1 MSLLLNKYVKF
12 KCFTRKTK
20 LFDLLV
26 KRGIS
31 CINLTECTEHV
42 EVTIPKRDEGC
53 LKKVLNESSIKY
65 ETVSSKWTNF
75 FKHLQTRIGLI
86 LGSTIF
92 LFVLFLYSKIVWNI
106 NVIGNESISDEEIL
120 SELNAAGFSEGK
132 FLFNID
138 FDKLHNAVL
147 KNSKKLSWI
156 SINMNGNIANVQV
169 KEIESE
175 LPIEKSSYSN
185 VVAKSD
191 GQIISI
197 IVINGK
203 KTVSLKEVVRKG
215 QLLISGVLDS
225 QSEGVRYVDS
235 SGIILAEVNKTINIK
250 IPLKQTIFEKSG
262 SYIEEK
268 SLKILNNN
276 IFFSGKCRNLYKE
289 YDTISISN
297 SPEFFDVKNLPI
309 ELTTVRYYEMV
320 EKEVEYTKSEAIELA
335 FRQLRSELDI
345 LLAEAEII
353 SKDVKT
359 TFDGEN
365 VYLNC
370 SLVCIEDICEKVEFK
385 VEN

>member
-1 MSLLLNKYVKF
+1 MILHSNKYVRF

-20 LFDLLV
+20 VFDLLV
-26 KRGIS
+26 RCGIS
-31 CINLTECTEHV
+31 CINLIDNTEFI
-42 EVTIPKRDEGC
+42 EVSIPKCDEVYF
-53 LKKVLNESSIKY
+53 KNVLNQSSIKY

-75 FKHLQTRIGLI
+75 FIHLRTRFGLI
-86 LGSTIF
+86 LGVTIF
-92 LFVLFLYSKIVWNI
+92 VFVVFLSSKIVWNI
-106 NVIGNESISDEEIL
+106 NVIGNENISDEEIL
-120 SELNAAGFSEGK
+120 SELKTAGFSEGK
-132 FLFNID
+132 FISNID
-138 FDKLHNAVL
+138 FDKLHNNVL

-169 KEIESE
+169 QETESE
-175 LPIEKSSYSN
+175 ITIEKSSYSN

-203 KTVSLKEVVRKG
+203 KVVSLKEVVKKG

-235 SGIILAEVNKTINIK
+235 SGIIMAEVNKTISIK
-250 IPLKQTIFEKSG
+250 IPLKQKVFEKSG
-262 SYIEEK
+262 SYLEEK
-268 SLKILNNN
+268 SLNLFNN
-276 IFFSGKCRNLYKE
+276 IIFFLRKCRNLYKE
-289 YDTISISN
+289 YDTISIRN
-297 SPEFFDVKNLPI
+297 TLEFFEIENLPI
-309 ELTTVRYYEMV
+309 ELTTIRYYEIV
-320 EKEVEYTKSEAIELA
+320 EKEVEYTKNEAIELA
-335 FRQLRSELDI
+335 FKQLRGELDI
-345 LLAEAEII
+345 LLNEAEII
-353 SKDVKT
+353 SKEVKT